1 MADQQF
7 LPRPSLLLL
16 VDLRC
21 STSDWVREESQC
33 MHFSYRC
40 AIAKCTWQFSTTTWC
55 SGLCITAIPSPVA
68 FPNSDGSV
76 ETGLASV
83 DVLWA
88 HVLRFAPHMT
98 VMGEIAISVALLLAA
113 ACRSRGTVGRL
124 AAKTGVS
131 LALLLHLGTARCVP
145 NHTGRL
151 YSGITAV
158 GVIGI
163 RCLLAHNTS
172 RPPFQELR

>member
-1 MADQQF
+1 MYMAVLDHNMVF
-7 LPRPSLLLL
+7 GAMHHCHPFSCRLPKFRYQIYLQPILEPI
-16 VDLRC
+16 LR
-21 STSDWVREESQC
+21 
-33 MHFSYRC
+33 F
-40 AIAKCTWQFSTTTWC
+40 
-55 SGLCITAIPSPVA
+55 VA
-68 FPNSDGSV
+68 DGSV